1 MFALLLKDSYM
12 ADMLVQLKNCAS
24 QLDRDR
30 FEPVVGALLVGE
42 RFGIIREK
50 ENNLYKAVPHNILYE
65 ANLF

>member
-1 MFALLLKDSYM
+1 M

-42 RFGIIREK
+42 LRSDNRRKGK
-50 ENNLYKAVPHNILYE
+50 
-65 ANLF
+65 